1 MKLTPLDI
9 RHKEF
14 KRAMRG
20 YADVEVDEFLDEV
33 ADEFERIFKENI
45 DLRDRLEVL
54 EDQVAGYK
62 RIEETLQKTLIS
74 AQASADELKQ
84 TSTREAQVI
93 VHEAEL
99 QARQLVN
106 EAYTERQGIEQSTA
120 RLRSAEQD
128 FRFKFRQLL
137 QGYLAHIDEDAA
149 VTGEAEAAQSD
160 FERRAEAVKQA
171 IEREG
176 AAGPAPAVATPTAPA
191 PAADAQAPAPQ
202 QAYPAGPVPAPA
214 GQGVKDDLRGDPPAE
229 RPGVVD
235 AERTVPG
242 REPAQP
248 PASARP
254 DGRPRDLV
262 LPGPD
267 EVTAGHIA
275 EYVPPAGSDPAR
287 KMPSPGRVTL
297 GDADELLADV
307 DTGVNENEFKW

>member
-33 ADEFERIFKENI
+33 ADEFERVFKENI

-84 TSTREAQVI
+84 NSTREAQLI

-106 EAYTERQGIEQSTA
+106 EAYTERQGVEQATA

-137 QGYLAHIDEDAA
+137 QGYLARAEDENPVTGSEGEDAQ
-149 VTGEAEAAQSD
+149 TD
-160 FERRAEAVKQA
+160 FARRAEAVKQA
-171 IEREG
+171 IEREE
-176 AAGPAPAVATPTAPA
+176 AGMARPSEE
-191 PAADAQAPAPQ
+191 
-202 QAYPAGPVPAPA
+202 
-214 GQGVKDDLRGDPPAE
+214 PAE
-229 RPGVVD
+229 ALAGEALSDETAEPEQSGD
-235 AERTVPG
+235 AEAEETTD
-242 REPAQP
+242 EPH
-248 PASARP
+248 AST
-254 DGRPRDLV
+254 PRGPV

-267 EVTAGHIA
+267 EVTAGNIA
-275 EYVPPAGSDPAR
+275 EYMPPLAASDPSR
-287 KMPSPGRVTL
+287 QMPRADRVTL
-297 GDADELLADV
+297 GESDDLLADV

>member
-84 TSTREAQVI
+84 NSTREAQLI

-106 EAYTERQGIEQSTA
+106 EAYTERQGIEQATA

-137 QGYLAHIDEDAA
+137 QGYLAHIEGEAP
-149 VTGEAEAAQSD
+149 VTGDSDAAQSE

-171 IEREG
+171 IEREEG
-176 AAGPAPAVATPTAPA
+176 EAVAAEAPPEAPAASEPELPAAPA
-191 PAADAQAPAPQ
+191 PAEAE
-202 QAYPAGPVPAPA
+202 GPGEERVP
-214 GQGVKDDLRGDPPAE
+214 
-229 RPGVVD
+229 
-235 AERTVPG
+235 
-242 REPAQP
+242 
-248 PASARP
+248 
-254 DGRPRDLV
+254 V

-267 EVTAGHIA
+267 EVTAGDIA
-275 EYVPPAGSDPAR
+275 EYMPPPAGSDPSR
-287 KMPSPGRVTL
+287 KMPPAERVTL
-297 GDADELLADV
+297 GESDDLLADV

>member
-84 TSTREAQVI
+84 NSTREAQLI

-106 EAYTERQGIEQSTA
+106 EAYTERQGIEQATA

-137 QGYLAHIDEDAA
+137 QGYLAHMEGEAP
-149 VTGEAEAAQSD
+149 VTGEGDAAQTD

-171 IEREG
+171 IERDEG
-176 AAGPAPAVATPTAPA
+176 EDAPPPVETPVEPAPVAEEPAVAVD
-191 PAADAQAPAPQ
+191 DAQPEQVAP
-202 QAYPAGPVPAPA
+202 
-214 GQGVKDDLRGDPPAE
+214 E
-229 RPGVVD
+229 R
-235 AERTVPG
+235 E
-242 REPAQP
+242 
-248 PASARP
+248 
-254 DGRPRDLV
+254 RDLV

-267 EVTAGHIA
+267 EVTAGDIA
-275 EYVPPAGSDPAR
+275 EYMPPPASADPSR
-287 KMPSPGRVTL
+287 KMPPAERVTL
-297 GDADELLADV
+297 GESDDLLADV

>member
-20 YADVEVDEFLDEV
+20 YSDVEVDEFLDEV
-33 ADEFERIFKENI
+33 ADEFERVFKESI
-45 DLRDRLEVL
+45 DLRERLDGL
-54 EDQVAGYK
+54 EEQVSNY
-62 RIEETLQKTLIS
+62 RRMEETLQKTLIS

-84 TSTREAQVI
+84 SSTKEAQLI

-106 EAYTERQGIEQSTA
+106 EAYTERQGVEQATA

-137 QGYLAHIDEDAA
+137 QGYLNRAEDESEGLAPAA
-149 VTGEAEAAQSD
+149 EDPAKVDYARQ
-160 FERRAEAVKQA
+160 AEAVKQA

-176 AAGPAPAVATPTAPA
+176 AVVPPAANAPAV
-191 PAADAQAPAPQ
+191 
-202 QAYPAGPVPAPA
+202 
-214 GQGVKDDLRGDPPAE
+214 K
-229 RPGVVD
+229 
-235 AERTVPG
+235 
-242 REPAQP
+242 
-248 PASARP
+248 PASAALSAEDAEAVATADTP
-254 DGRPRDLV
+254 LADSGRQVPV

-275 EYVPPAGSDPAR
+275 EYVLPEAPGPGATAQAGRERGPFAPD
-287 KMPSPGRVTL
+287 
-297 GDADELLADV
+297 DALLADV
-307 DTGVNENEFKW
+307 DSGVNENEFKW

>member
-33 ADEFERIFKENI
+33 ADEFERVFKENI

-84 TSTREAQVI
+84 NSTREAQLI

-106 EAYTERQGIEQSTA
+106 EAYNERQGVEQATA

-137 QGYLAHIDEDAA
+137 QGYLAHVDEEALVTGSESEDAQNEFA
-149 VTGEAEAAQSD
+149 
-160 FERRAEAVKQA
+160 RRAEAVKQA
-171 IEREG
+171 IEREE
-176 AAGPAPAVATPTAPA
+176 AGMGQPADEAV
-191 PAADAQAPAPQ
+191 DELLER
-202 QAYPAGPVPAPA
+202 
-214 GQGVKDDLRGDPPAE
+214 DDEPGSVAE
-229 RPGVVD
+229 ELEPD
-235 AERTVPG
+235 AEDEPEMAVPH
-242 REPAQP
+242 EP
-248 PASARP
+248 
-254 DGRPRDLV
+254 L

-267 EVTAGHIA
+267 EVTAGDIA
-275 EYVPPAGSDPAR
+275 EYMPPSAATDPSR
-287 KMPSPGRVTL
+287 QMPRSERERVTL
-297 GDADELLADV
+297 GESDDLLADV

>member
-84 TSTREAQVI
+84 NSTREAQLI
-93 VHEAEL
+93 VHEGEL

-106 EAYTERQGIEQSTA
+106 EAYTERQGIEQATA

-137 QGYLAHIDEDAA
+137 QGYLAHIDDERP
-149 VTGEAEAAQSD
+149 VTGEADAGQTE

-171 IEREG
+171 IEREEPDEPPV
-176 AAGPAPAVATPTAPA
+176 AAEASPESAAQPEAEAAPEP
-191 PAADAQAPAPQ
+191 
-202 QAYPAGPVPAPA
+202 
-214 GQGVKDDLRGDPPAE
+214 
-229 RPGVVD
+229 
-235 AERTVPG
+235 
-242 REPAQP
+242 EPAL
-248 PASARP
+248 RE
-254 DGRPRDLV
+254 RDAL

-275 EYVPPAGSDPAR
+275 EYMPPEASADPSR
-287 KMPSPGRVTL
+287 KMPQEERVTL
-297 GDADELLADV
+297 GESDDLLADV

>member
-106 EAYTERQGIEQSTA
+106 EAYTERQGIEQATA

-137 QGYLAHIDEDAA
+137 QGYLAHIEDEGP
-149 VTGEAEAAQSD
+149 VTGEGAVAQSD

-176 AAGPAPAVATPTAPA
+176 TAVRAATDEAPASPAVAAEAAPA
-191 PAADAQAPAPQ
+191 QV
-202 QAYPAGPVPAPA
+202 YPAGPGAAAAPEPEQPASDEPRTEEEARPPETGAPA
-214 GQGVKDDLRGDPPAE
+214 S
-229 RPGVVD
+229 
-235 AERTVPG
+235 G
-242 REPAQP
+242 REQAPGAV
-248 PASARP
+248 
-254 DGRPRDLV
+254 PRDPL

-275 EYVPPAGSDPAR
+275 EYIPPAGSDPAR
-287 KMPSPGRVTL
+287 KMPQSGRVTL
-297 GDADELLADV
+297 GETDELLADV

>member
-1 MKLTPLDI
+1 
-9 RHKEF
+9 
-14 KRAMRG
+14 MRG

-84 TSTREAQVI
+84 NSTREAQLI
-93 VHEAEL
+93 VHEGEL

-106 EAYTERQGIEQSTA
+106 EAYSERQGIEQATA

-137 QGYLAHIDEDAA
+137 QGYLAHIEDEPPVAVDADA
-149 VTGEAEAAQSD
+149 GQTE

-171 IEREG
+171 IEREEPDEPPV
-176 AAGPAPAVATPTAPA
+176 AAEKAVESAAERGQAATPE
-191 PAADAQAPAPQ
+191 
-202 QAYPAGPVPAPA
+202 PVPPL
-214 GQGVKDDLRGDPPAE
+214 VPPATPE
-229 RPGVVD
+229 P
-235 AERTVPG
+235 VPG
-242 REPAQP
+242 LRE
-248 PASARP
+248 
-254 DGRPRDLV
+254 RDPL

-275 EYVPPAGSDPAR
+275 EYVPPEVAADPSR
-287 KMPSPGRVTL
+287 KMPHEERVTL
-297 GDADELLADV
+297 GESDDLLADV

>member
-14 KRAMRG
+14 RRAMRG

-62 RIEETLQKTLIS
+62 RIEETLQKTLVS

-84 TSTREAQVI
+84 NSTREAQLI
-93 VHEAEL
+93 LHEAEL

-106 EAYTERQGIEQSTA
+106 EAYTERQGIEQATA

-137 QGYLAHIDEDAA
+137 QGYLAHIEGEKP
-149 VTGEAEAAQSD
+149 VTGGPDEAKAE

-171 IEREG
+171 IAREEAG
-176 AAGPAPAVATPTAPA
+176 VSTSPIAAPDVAAAQSAPQAQPPAPTPRPVTEAVERPR
-191 PAADAQAPAPQ
+191 PAADADAPGQAPAPD
-202 QAYPAGPVPAPA
+202 PAAPQPSA
-214 GQGVKDDLRGDPPAE
+214 PKKTEAAASRDPF
-229 RPGVVD
+229 
-235 AERTVPG
+235 
-242 REPAQP
+242 
-248 PASARP
+248 
-254 DGRPRDLV
+254 
-262 LPGPD
+262 LPEPD

-275 EYVPPAGSDPAR
+275 EYVPPSAVSDPSGW
-287 KMPSPGRVTL
+287 MPPAERVTL
-297 GDADELLADV
+297 GQADELLADV
-307 DTGVNENEFKW
+307 DTGVNEDEFKW